1 MIYNTFPYSTGHKNW
16 REIPYSGTHPNICWQ
31 YAPINIHIPWIS
43 HEYPMNISWISHEYP
58 MNIPWIFHGY
68 PHRYCLSR
76 LRITGLS
83 QFSGHAE
90 RRHHV
95 PGRKCH
101 RMEGSPADLGRCSAG
116 ARGGQWLVDLGSIF
130 ELWGSTRPGKHTKNY
145 RKSPCWIGKLSINRP
160 FSLAMLYVSLP
171 EGSS

>member
-1 MIYNTFPYSTGHKNW
+1 MDFTPSFSLVCPKNWVALMIYNTFPYSTGHKNW

-43 HEYPMNISWISHEYP
+43 HEYLMNIPWISHEYP

-116 ARGGQWLVDLGSIF
+116 ARGGPVTGW
-130 ELWGSTRPGKHTKNY
+130 PGKHFWVVGIY
-145 RKSPCWIGKLSINRP
+145 PAW
-160 FSLAMLYVSLP
+160 
-171 EGSS
+171 